1 MRSWGQRSALGG
13 PIRGQESECA
23 SASGATVRLRH
34 FRSSPPTCK
43 IAALTIIHSAT
54 ALLIAAVLLLL
65 LFLPPVPLL
74 LRPVLPVLLVLGA
87 APSGGRR
94 RLL

>member
-13 PIRGQESECA
+13 PIRGQESERA
-23 SASGATVRLRH
+23 SASGTTVRLRH
-34 FRSSPPTCK
+34 FRGSPPTCK

-54 ALLIAAVLLLL
+54 ALLIAVLLLL

-74 LRPVLPVLLVLGA
+74 LRPVWPVLLVLGA